1 MDLWI
6 LCAEKANLIKVDN
19 VYIEEF
25 YDRKMTYYYE
35 IRTKKNDDEI
45 CLGCFETKKR
55 ALEVLGEIQKL
66 LVGDLLVFTNTD
78 FEEGLADYVKPYKAI
93 AVQDKEN
100 PSPRVEF
107 IHRGCVVYE
116 MPQK

>member
-25 YDRKMTYYYE
+25 YDREMANYYE

-45 CLGCFETKKR
+45 CLGYFETKER
-55 ALEVLGEIQKL
+55 AKEVIGEIQEAL
-66 LVGDLLVFTNTD
+66 ENRICFENYNAMNIVF
-78 FEEGLADYVKPYKAI
+78 KMP
-93 AVQDKEN
+93 KE
-100 PSPRVEF
+100 
-107 IHRGCVVYE
+107 
-116 MPQK
+116 